1 MKRKISVFLALMM
14 MLSLVFS
21 FGASAVTDGDVIPL
35 PDVEAPGVVTAG
47 DANLD
52 AVLTL
57 GQKYTGVLTADDTED
72 TFTYTCEGEKGYVCF
87 AIEAEE
93 DAEKVKGGWTVEIYD
108 KEGKLLRSSDAVLDE
123 EGELPNWK
131 FFKSVDINGTYTVKV
146 VAADESNAPVDT
158 EYTLRVEQFYKNHGI
173 FDKFLGFDLSVFEW
187 IQGIQNK
194 ALTAIFVT
202 ITTLGDEGIIFIAIA
217 LVFLFTKKY
226 RKIGFAML
234 IALGVMT
241 ICNNL
246 VLKELVAR
254 PRPYM
259 LYGVDPEA
267 YALWGGENA
276 KYFFPH
282 LVHYH
287 TSYSFPSGHTSSA
300 FAAAF
305 AILFYNRKIGI
316 PMTVFAALM
325 GLSRIYV
332 EVHYCTDVIAGAVV
346 GLVYA
351 FIGFMIVKL
360 IYPYFEKLINNL
372 TAKLKKDKKA

>member
-1 MKRKISVFLALMM
+1 MKRKISVFLALIM

-21 FGASAVTDGDVIPL
+21 FGASAVAES
-35 PDVEAPGVVTAG
+35 EAASVTAG
-47 DANLD
+47 NAKLD
-52 AVLTL
+52 AVLAL
-57 GQKYTGVLTADDTED
+57 GQSYSGVLTADDLED
-72 TFTYTCEGEKGYVCF
+72 TFNYANEGGKGYVCF
-87 AIEAEE
+87 ALEADENPE
-93 DAEKVKGGWTVEIYD
+93 TVKGGWKVEIYD
-108 KEGKLLRSSDAVLDE
+108 AEGTLLRTTDAVLNE

-131 FFKSVDINGTYTVKV
+131 FFASCPVDGTYTVKV
-146 VAADESNAPVDT
+146 VAADENNAPVDT
-158 EYTLRVEQFYKNHGI
+158 EYTLRVENFNKNHAI

-187 IQGIQNK
+187 VQSIQNK

-202 ITTLGDEGIIFIAIA
+202 ITTLGDEGIIFIALA
-217 LVFLFTKKY
+217 LVFLCTKKY

-267 YALWGGENA
+267 YSLWGGENA

-325 GLSRIYV
+325 GFSRIYV
-332 EVHYCTDVIAGAVV
+332 EVHYCTDVIAGAIV

-360 IYPYFEKLINNL
+360 IYPYFEKLINML
-372 TAKLKKDKKA
+372 TAKLKKKA